1 MTSITFPDGATRQLP
16 VRPRYRERDVTLAT
30 SGGMLKGTLT
40 QPAAPA
46 EDAALIIAGSGPT
59 DRDGNSAS
67 LPRKND
73 CLKMLAAGLAG
84 AGIASLR
91 FDKRGV
97 GASAPTP
104 ERALR
109 LETLVED
116 GYDWLERLADL
127 GPYRRIS
134 IIGHSEGALI
144 GALVARRAPVA
155 GFVSLEGAGMTAQD
169 TLLRQLR
176 AQLAGPLL
184 EAVEDIVGRLAAGRR
199 VDPLPQAVASE
210 PAVVA
215 MFRPSVQPYLIS
227 WFRYDPAAV
236 LAHLDMP
243 VLVVQGQ
250 YDLQVGIEDADRLA
264 AANPRARRLLVDGMN
279 HVLKEVP
286 ADRAANIAAYSR
298 PDLALAP
305 SLIPALVG
313 FLRQDEDT
321 SQKGVSPWST

>member
-16 VRPRYRERDVTLAT
+16 VRPPYRERDVTLAT
-30 SGGMLKGTLT
+30 AGGMLKGTLT

-46 EDAALIIAGSGPT
+46 GYAALIIAGSGPT

-67 LPRKND
+67 LPGKND
-73 CLKMLAAGLAG
+73 CLKMLAAGLAR

-97 GASAPTP
+97 GASAATP
-104 ERALR
+104 ERELR
-109 LETLVED
+109 LETFVED

-127 GPYRRIS
+127 GPYRQIS

-144 GALVARRAPVA
+144 GALVAARAPVA

-176 AQLAGPLL
+176 AQLTGPPL

-210 PAVVA
+210 PALAA
-215 MFRPSVQPYLIS
+215 MFRPTVQPYLIS

-236 LAHLDMP
+236 LARLDMP

-250 YDLQVGIEDADRLA
+250 NDLQVGFEDADRLA
-264 AANPRARRLLVDGMN
+264 AANPRATRLLVDGMN

-298 PDLALAP
+298 PDLALATG
-305 SLIPALVG
+305 LVPALVS

-321 SQKGVSPWST
+321 DQKGVSPWSA